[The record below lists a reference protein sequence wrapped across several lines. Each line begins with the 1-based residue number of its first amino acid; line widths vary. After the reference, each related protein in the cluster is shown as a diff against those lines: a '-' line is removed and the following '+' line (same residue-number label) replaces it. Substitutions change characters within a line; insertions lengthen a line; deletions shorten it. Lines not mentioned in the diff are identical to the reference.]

1 MIIHLPPDVESL
13 LIAKVQSGL
22 FPSLD
27 AALTKAAYLLL
38 DQIEQTQPAKSKP
51 KPKRKQPKA
60 AGSTARQPLT
70 RHEFDQQLLALG
82 LLSHIPDNDAD
93 FDDPDDELVEIRAN
107 RFRKPSSVTRR

>member
-1 MIIHLPPDVESL
+1 MIIHLPPDVESS

-51 KPKRKQPKA
+51 KQNVN
-60 AGSTARQPLT
+60 S
-70 RHEFDQQLLALG
+70 
-82 LLSHIPDNDAD
+82 
-93 FDDPDDELVEIRAN
+93 
-107 RFRKPSSVTRR
+107 PSSRIDCGNHSPDTNSTSNSWHWVC